1 MEDNTHV
8 DWIHTKRV
16 SKDFEIK
23 TLKEYHDL
31 NIQSD
36 TFSLPDVFENFRNTF
51 LEKYELEYARFYCTR
66 ISMASCF
73 KIDQGQIR
81 SIN

>member
-1 MEDNTHV
+1 MEDNTHA

-36 TFSLPDVFENFRNTF
+36 TFSLPDVFKTLGIHSLKNM
-51 LEKYELEYARFYCTR
+51 
-66 ISMASCF
+66 S
-73 KIDQGQIR
+73 
-81 SIN
+81 